1 MSVEDPIADALLGES
16 AYERLQAERHS
27 LFQQSL
33 TRKLTWQSYLL
44 FSLAG
49 LYPAL
54 AVLPEAVRRA
64 YLPERIGFA
73 APKVAFVGLVAV
85 SLVALT
91 GAGHAAVGVWRLR
104 LGRTMNET
112 QARELLNAE
121 AVCSL
126 LGFFTGSFATAMV
139 HAFVLLGFGGV
150 DAVERYVAAGGGNPF
165 AQTGLGVTVVD
176 VSVLALVSAVC
187 LLVSAA
193 LLSVEASVRG
203 FHREP

>member
-27 LFQQSL
+27 LFRQSL
-33 TRKLTWQSYLL
+33 TRKLTWQSYAL
-44 FSLAG
+44 FSLAAV
-49 LYPAL
+49 YPAL
-54 AVLPEAVRRA
+54 SVLPGALRRA
-64 YLPERIGFA
+64 YLPGGVGFST
-73 APKVAFVGLVAV
+73 PKVAFVGLVAA

-91 GAGHAAVGVWRLR
+91 GFGHAGVGLWRLR
-104 LGRTMNET
+104 LGRSMNET

-126 LGFFTGSFATAMV
+126 LGFVTGGFATAMT

-150 DAVERYVAAGGGNPF
+150 AAVENYVAVGGENPF
-165 AQTGLGVTVVD
+165 APAGLGVSVVD

-187 LLVSAA
+187 LLILAA
-193 LLSVEASVRG
+193 VLSVEASVRG
-203 FHREP
+203 FERDL